1 VTIRPAPMEEVEQ
14 TNAVMVRG
22 PGQEIGVPPRRDLY
36 TMEVDRGSNYYACR
50 GFRHLVCHCRSQGER
65 IAEGRRMEYNGEREG
80 LFEYKNNLK
89 GEENLDT
96 LD

>member
-1 VTIRPAPMEEVEQ
+1 MGTSL
-14 TNAVMVRG
+14 
-22 PGQEIGVPPRRDLY
+22 RRDLY
-36 TMEVDRGSNYYACR
+36 AMKVNRRRNCYACR
-50 GFRHLVCHCRSQGER
+50 GFGHLACHCKNREGR
-65 IAEGRRMEYNGEREG
+65 VAEKRRMEYNRGREG